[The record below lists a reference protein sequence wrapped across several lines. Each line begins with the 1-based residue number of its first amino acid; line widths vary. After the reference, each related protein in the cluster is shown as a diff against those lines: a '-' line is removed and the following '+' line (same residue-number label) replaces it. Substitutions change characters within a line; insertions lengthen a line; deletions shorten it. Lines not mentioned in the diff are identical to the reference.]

1 DAGAADFTPASLAG
15 GNGPMF
21 SELPQLQEALTEY
34 IERYS
39 LPTDFAAKFAEELK
53 ASDRVTVVLR
63 ARCTRLVASADG
75 SHIESIV
82 LHD

>member
-1 DAGAADFTPASLAG
+1 
-15 GNGPMF
+15 MF

-75 SHIESIV
+75 SHIES
-82 LHD
+82 